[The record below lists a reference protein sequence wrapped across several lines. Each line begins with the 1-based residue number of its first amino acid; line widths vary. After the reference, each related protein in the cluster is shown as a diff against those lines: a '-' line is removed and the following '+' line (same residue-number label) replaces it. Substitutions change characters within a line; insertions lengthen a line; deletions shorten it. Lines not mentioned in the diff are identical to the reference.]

1 MTEPRKAMFPTTE
14 GDLWRWQLETLEALT
29 KFIRK
34 HGPGL
39 PGALPAVPWQ
49 VSTGFHAF
57 ARLSVYDGPDVH
69 TPRDLLGVL
78 DAYAA
83 ALGSEVTSAD
93 LGRGDVEYRVK
104 GVIGE
109 RGRITLTLAAVI
121 RADDADGGAS

>member
-39 PGALPAVPWQ
+39 PGALPAVPW
-49 VSTGFHAF
+49 SIGTHLHAV
-57 ARLSVYDGPDVH
+57 ARLTPYDFLGPEGEQ
-69 TPRDLLGVL
+69 RDRLGVL

-83 ALGSEVTSAD
+83 ALGSELTSVD

-104 GVIGE
+104 GAISE
-109 RGRITLTLAAVI
+109 RVTITLIATI
-121 RADDADGGAS
+121 RADDADGGAP